1 RNNEQ
6 LQAKTAE
13 LCEWANL
20 LILAPLDADTLGK
33 MLHGVTDNLLLEVL
47 RSWNV
52 SKKILLVPG
61 MSDLMWENPMTRKQL
76 SKIRRK
82 WNWIRVLSPV
92 LWDFDGPRKKIT
104 SNDGVEELYEVVQ
117 NQIDLMTIGQD
128 IDIGMS
134 HTSHTALSNT
144 ASNQTHCTLPPEI
157 WTIILDFTG
166 DWELA
171 KALDIY
177 TNLPTPPE
185 WRRAA
190 DVSAHFMQD
199 LEWTILSGS
208 LTDVKRFFETRS
220 TPRWLSRLCIKLI
233 MRFAKTSILSYL
245 ETQHRDLFWAT
256 FGHTFLPDKASS
268 VFGQPALLEY
278 WRTSPSF
285 LTKEYTTEAMDGASR
300 AGFVHVLDWWH
311 RSGLPLKYTEA
322 ALEQATSK
330 CNLDV
335 LDWWKHAAQDPSAP
349 PSTTYSASS
358 PSPQPTSPRASPSS
372 TLSLPANNSN
382 TPPTTTRPPPL
393 RLLPGKSICFA
404 AQAGHLPAITW
415 WLDAGIPYP
424 HDGDVARLA
433 SAHGHVAL
441 LSLWL
446 ERKAGF
452 ANMAVDNQV
461 LVGATK
467 GGHVEVLEWWARAS
481 SVRVEYKTCDVEE
494 ALEDGVEG
502 ERGEEV
508 RRWWAR
514 NGLNLGLGTSEWMK
528 TRVLS

>member
-1 RNNEQ
+1 MDSTGCSLWAPSSLSIIDTRLTDESTNTLRILLASTSPPNLAFTTQVIQRLRQQPNIWLQAIVDPSICRSVPLLDDSAICPTFPNESHQQTLHDQNVPSSYRNNEQ

-33 MLHGVTDNLLLEVL
+33 MLQGVTDNLLLEIL

-92 LWDFDGPRKKIT
+92 LWGFEGPRKKIT

-128 IDIGMS
+128 IDIGVS
-134 HTSHTALSNT
+134 HTSRTALSNT
-144 ASNQTHCTLPPEI
+144 AASQTQRILPPEV
-157 WTIILDFTG
+157 WTIVLDFTG

-199 LEWTILSGS
+199 LEWTILAGS

-245 ETQHRDLFWAT
+245 ESQHRDLFWAT

-285 LTKEYTTEAMDGASR
+285 LTKEYTSEAIDGASR
-300 AGFVHVLDWWH
+300 AGFIHVLDC
-311 RSGLPLKYTEA
+311 
-322 ALEQATSK
+322 ATS
-330 CNLDV
+330 
-335 LDWWKHAAQDPSAP
+335 
-349 PSTTYSASS
+349 
-358 PSPQPTSPRASPSS
+358 TS
-372 TLSLPANNSN
+372 
-382 TPPTTTRPPPL
+382 
-393 RLLPGKSICFA
+393 
-404 AQAGHLPAITW
+404 
-415 WLDAGIPYP
+415 
-424 HDGDVARLA
+424 
-433 SAHGHVAL
+433 
-441 LSLWL
+441 
-446 ERKAGF
+446 
-452 ANMAVDNQV
+452 
-461 LVGATK
+461 
-467 GGHVEVLEWWARAS
+467 
-481 SVRVEYKTCDVEE
+481 
-494 ALEDGVEG
+494 
-502 ERGEEV
+502 
-508 RRWWAR
+508 
-514 NGLNLGLGTSEWMK
+514 
-528 TRVLS
+528 

>member
-1 RNNEQ
+1 MSSTGYSFWQPSSLSIIDTRLTDESTNTLRILLASTTPPNLAFTTQVIQRLRQQPNIWLQAIVDPSICKSVPLLDDSAICPTFPNESHQQNLHDQHVPSSYRNNEQ

-335 LDWWKHAAQDPSAP
+335 LD
-349 PSTTYSASS
+349 
-358 PSPQPTSPRASPSS
+358 
-372 TLSLPANNSN
+372 
-382 TPPTTTRPPPL
+382 
-393 RLLPGKSICFA
+393 
-404 AQAGHLPAITW
+404 
-415 WLDAGIPYP
+415 
-424 HDGDVARLA
+424 
-433 SAHGHVAL
+433 
-441 LSLWL
+441 
-446 ERKAGF
+446 
-452 ANMAVDNQV
+452 
-461 LVGATK
+461 
-467 GGHVEVLEWWARAS
+467 
-481 SVRVEYKTCDVEE
+481 
-494 ALEDGVEG
+494 
-502 ERGEEV
+502 
-508 RRWWAR
+508 
-514 NGLNLGLGTSEWMK
+514 
-528 TRVLS
+528 